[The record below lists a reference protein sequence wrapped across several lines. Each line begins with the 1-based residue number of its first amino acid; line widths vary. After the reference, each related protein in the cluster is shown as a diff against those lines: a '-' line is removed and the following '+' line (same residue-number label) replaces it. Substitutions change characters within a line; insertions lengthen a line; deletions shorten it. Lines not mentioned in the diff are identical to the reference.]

1 MAFWI
6 SLLLGILFAVIS
18 FLLAPKP
25 KKPKPPEVA
34 DSEDPTADFREIPIV
49 FGTLTVKG
57 VNVLW
62 FGNKYHRT
70 EVIETPEEG

>member
-1 MAFWI
+1 MAFFI

-25 KKPKPPEVA
+25 KQPKPPEVE
-34 DSEDPTADFREIPIV
+34 DQEDPTADFREIPIV

-62 FGNKYHRT
+62 FGDKYYRT
-70 EVIETPEEG
+70 FEIDAPTE